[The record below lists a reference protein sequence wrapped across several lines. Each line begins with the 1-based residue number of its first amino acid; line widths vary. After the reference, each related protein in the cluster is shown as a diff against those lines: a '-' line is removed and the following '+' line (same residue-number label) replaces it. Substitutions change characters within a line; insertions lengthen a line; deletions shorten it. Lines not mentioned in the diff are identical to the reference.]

1 MIRRPPRSTRTDTL
15 FPYTTLFRSWAKKR
29 KYRSAPVE
37 GEDGVEFSWR
47 EESAG
52 RIRWITRDEEAQL
65 KDLLPDNVWKLV
77 KVAIETGCRRDELL
91 TVELDQING
100 TRLHLWK
107 TKTDTPRTVPM
118 SQATAA
124 LLTELVTSGTM
135 PSRRNLRNR
144 KSAE

>member
-1 MIRRPPRSTRTDTL
+1 M
-15 FPYTTLFRSWAKKR
+15 
-29 KYRSAPVE
+29 
-37 GEDGVEFSWR
+37 
-47 EESAG
+47 
-52 RIRWITRDEEAQL
+52 RISDWSSDVCSS
-65 KDLLPDNVWKLV
+65 DL

-118 SQATAA
+118 SQETAA

-135 PSRRNLRNR
+135 PSRRNLRSWWDR
-144 KSAE
+144 TKRSEERRVGKECVSTCRSRWSPYH